1 MQGLSIPVVKNIPD
15 WGSGRKE
22 RRPQSIPPTDVVD
35 LDNLHDSVMK
45 TGIQLGSAFVKIEGD
60 SNHHLTNVGEE
71 YGGGSARTSDDTIF
85 CSFAPY
91 KAVKRTIPVSSNNEP
106 EEAPK
111 GASKR

>member
-71 YGGGSARTSDDTIF
+71 YGGGSARTSDDTMF
-85 CSFAPY
+85 CSSAPC
-91 KAVKRTIPVSSNNEP
+91 KAVRRTTPVPSNNEP